1 MRSFHV
7 AFYNELEDIVAA
19 TIRLEPGEKANEDT
33 FMMKINEKYINNGLT
48 HFCIQVVSWSLIE
61 E

>member
-1 MRSFHV
+1 MRAFHV
-7 AFYNELEDIVAA
+7 AFYNELDDIMII
-19 TIRLEPGEKANEDT
+19 TIRLEHKEKANEDT

-48 HFCIQVVSWSLIE
+48 HFCIQVLSWSLIE